1 MANKNSKKVKDEDV
15 KETLPDEVVAKPK
28 SDSDKILDDIV
39 ATQEQVSKD
48 VSERL
53 QDMAQKDTAGQVFNP
68 DMHAVG
74 KDGEP
79 SITNSGKYRL
89 KKRRKGEISDEET
102 QRKTVAD
109 TSAGLF
115 IQVGIT
121 FFGDEWEPENK
132 EFEQL
137 SLAFD
142 NYYKA
147 AGVINVPPSLGLVI
161 AMGGYTL
168 KRVTKPTTK
177 TKLGKIKDAVKNKIL
192 KIFRRNKRI
201 AQ

>member
-1 MANKNSKKVKDEDV
+1 MASKKSKNINEKDV
-15 KETLPDEVVAKPK
+15 KENLPDVVITKEQA
-28 SDSDKILDDIV
+28 SDTILDDVV
-39 ATQEQVSKD
+39 ATQEQVSKE

-68 DMHAVG
+68 DIHATG
-74 KDGEP
+74 RDGEP
-79 SITNSGKYRL
+79 SMTSSGKYRL
-89 KKRRKGEISDEET
+89 RKRRKDEITDEDT

-115 IQVGIT
+115 IQVGVA

-147 AGVINVPPSLGLVI
+147 AGVAYIPPSLGLVI
-161 AMGGYTL
+161 AMGGYSL
-168 KRVTKPTTK
+168 KRVSKPTTK
-177 TKLGKIKDAVKNKIL
+177 TKLGKVKDAMKNKL
-192 KIFRRNKRI
+192 YKLFRRNKRVM
-201 AQ
+201 Q